1 MISYVHN
8 IIKYNQIL
16 ENQEYF
22 YSLMFSLDVIYCKDK
37 KNKDCISH
45 KVPCKNALFF
55 RYFLLNLTT
64 KVYILYCR
72 ALTFDINYSHLNL

>member
-16 ENQEYF
+16 ENQEYL

-37 KNKDCISH
+37 KIKI
-45 KVPCKNALFF
+45 V
-55 RYFLLNLTT
+55 
-64 KVYILYCR
+64 
-72 ALTFDINYSHLNL
+72 